1 MHPRQQGEEGGREVT
16 EALQRAIRQAGLSYA
31 EVERRLGMGR
41 DYLRQLLA
49 GRVDLK
55 VKHVLAVLAA
65 IGVEPAGFF
74 AEHFGPPS
82 LASVEARTGYAFRPE
97 FPASLLRVQSGV
109 LWFLARKLRDKGLL
123 TDEEVESYVREF
135 ERGPVRL

>member
-1 MHPRQQGEEGGREVT
+1 MHPGQKGEEGGRELT
-16 EALQRAIRQAGLSYA
+16 QALQRQIRLAGLSYS

-55 VKHVLAVLAA
+55 VKHVLGVLAA
-65 IGVEPAGFF
+65 IGVEPADFF
-74 AEHFGPPS
+74 AGHFGPPS
-82 LASVEARTGYAFRPE
+82 LASVEARTGHAFEPE
-97 FPASLLRVQSGV
+97 FPARLLRVQSAA

-123 TDEEVESYVREF
+123 TDGEVESYVREF
-135 ERGPVRL
+135 ESGGPRL